1 MRLQKTTELISSDP
15 QSTTQRLDSLE
26 FFTGLKVIYLG
37 GTIVED
43 KQHTPILSIPMK
55 SRRTTR
61 WDMFATWVGA
71 NANNGTWF
79 VGGVLAACGFAVAMK
94 VLVLSSALSYV
105 FLSLIGYIG
114 YKTGVSTMAISR
126 ASFGERGSYLPSLV
140 NITQFI
146 GWMAVNTFIAAQSVS
161 LIFHQLLHWPLWGQ
175 PGGDKGLVVGIL
187 IMSILHIISVSSG
200 SRSVQLI
207 ERIGIIL
214 VFIFVLWESVAVF
227 KTVSMDQIIG
237 WHVPAKARMAT
248 GAAIDYVAAF
258 NLAWVTAGA
267 DFTRF
272 TSIKNNAIHTP
283 FWGALIGVVW
293 FAFIG
298 LISTIS
304 IAISSGVYNANNS
317 DPSTIASKLGLGVV
331 AFLVI
336 ILTSMTANAVN
347 LLAAGSAL
355 SNIFIR
361 LRLKYSLWIAVLLAT
376 IVTFIPMFVGS
387 FLDTFESFLDYVGM
401 VLGPTI
407 AIICTDFY
415 IRAHR
420 HYDVKQLGLINGKY
434 WYHHGFNWIAYLVF
448 ALGVVFFIAVH
459 QMPIFANTVGATF
472 VDMVLSGLLYYI
484 LMAIYDRKG
493 SRHAN

>member
-1 MRLQKTTELISSDP
+1 MYFCEVLGDEEDP
-15 QSTTQRLDSLE
+15 EAFCFQFKEEKKLE
-26 FFTGLKVIYLG
+26 
-37 GTIVED
+37 EQ
-43 KQHTPILSIPMK
+43 QHTHIFSIPMK
-55 SRRTTR
+55 SRKTTR

-79 VGGVLAACGFAVAMK
+79 VGGVLAACGFALAMK

-114 YKTGVSTMAISR
+114 YKTGVSTMTISR

-146 GWMAVNTFIAAQSVS
+146 GWTAANTFIAAQSVS
-161 LIFHQLLHWPLWGQ
+161 ILFHDLLGWPVWGKH
-175 PGGDKGLVVGIL
+175 GGYLGLVVGIL
-187 IMSILHIISVSSG
+187 IMSVLHIISVSSG

-207 ERIGIIL
+207 ERLGIIL
-214 VFIFVLWESVAVF
+214 VLVFVFWESIAVF
-227 KTVSMDQIIG
+227 RTVSLGQIVH
-237 WHVPAKARMAT
+237 WRVPVHAKMAT

-272 TSIKNNAIHTP
+272 TAKRDNAIYTP
-283 FWGALIGVVW
+283 FFGALFGVVW

-298 LISTIS
+298 LVSTIS
-304 IAISSGVYNANNS
+304 IAISTGVYDANNS

-331 AFLVI
+331 ALLVI

-347 LLAAGSAL
+347 LMAAGSAL
-355 SNIFIR
+355 SNIFTK
-361 LRLKYSLWIAVLLAT
+361 LRLKYSLWIVVLLAT

-387 FLDTFESFLDYVGM
+387 FLTTFESFLDYVGM

-420 HYDVKQLGLINGKY
+420 HYDISELGKVNGKY
-434 WYHHGFNWIAYLVF
+434 WYHGGINWAAMITF
-448 ALGVVFFIAVH
+448 ILGVAFFVGVH
-459 QMPIFANTVGATF
+459 QQPLFADTVGATF
-472 VDMVLSGLLYYI
+472 VDMAMSGLLYYV
-484 LMAIYDRKG
+484 LMLFADRKE
-493 SRHAN
+493 A

>member
-1 MRLQKTTELISSDP
+1 LDP
-15 QSTTQRLDSLE
+15 KAFCFQIRRKID
-26 FFTGLKVIYLG
+26 LK
-37 GTIVED
+37 D
-43 KQHTPILSIPMK
+43 QQHARIFSIPMK
-55 SRRTTR
+55 ARKTTR

-79 VGGVLAACGFAVAMK
+79 VGGVLAACGFALAMK
-94 VLVLSSALSYV
+94 ALVLSSALSYV

-114 YKTGVSTMAISR
+114 YKTGVSTMGISR

-146 GWMAVNTFIAAQSVS
+146 GWTAANTFIAAQSVS
-161 LIFHQLLHWPLWGQ
+161 LLFHDLLGWPVWGHH
-175 PGGDKGLVVGIL
+175 GGYRGLVVGIL

-200 SRSVQLI
+200 SRSVQMI
-207 ERIGIIL
+207 ERIGIVL
-214 VFIFVLWESVAVF
+214 VFIFVIWESVAVF
-227 KTVSMDQIIG
+227 RTVSLNQIVQ
-237 WHVPAKARMAT
+237 WQVPAHAKMAT

-272 TSIKNNAIHTP
+272 TANRRNATYTP
-283 FWGALIGVVW
+283 FFGALLGVVW

-304 IAISSGVYNANNS
+304 IAVSTGVYDANNS
-317 DPSTIASKLGLGVV
+317 DPSTIATKLGLGVV
-331 AFLVI
+331 ALLVI

-355 SNIFIR
+355 SNIFTK
-361 LRLKYSLWIAVLLAT
+361 LRLKYSLWIVVLLAT

-387 FLDTFESFLDYVGM
+387 FLTTFESFLDYVGM

-415 IRAHR
+415 CRAHQN
-420 HYDVKQLGLINGKY
+420 YDISELGKVNGKY
-434 WYHHGFNWIAYLVF
+434 WYNGGINWMAMITFVV
-448 ALGVVFFIAVH
+448 GVAFFVGVH
-459 QMPIFANTVGATF
+459 QLPLFANTIGATF
-472 VDMVLSGLLYYI
+472 IDMVLSGLLYYG
-484 LMAIYDRKG
+484 LMKLADRKE
-493 SRHAN
+493 A